1 MASLPSRISRN
12 KAQDVLDEHIG
23 AFESEV
29 QAVIQQTSP
38 GSEHRI
44 LHILALMFLL
54 TFLLMTVVKLDRV
67 ATAPGQI
74 VPTGGSLYVQPMD
87 RAIVRAI
94 LVRAGDVV
102 HKGQPL
108 ATLDPTFAAA
118 SEAQLAAKVA
128 SETAL
133 IARLEAE
140 IDGRPFQTAGKD
152 SPHQLQLSIWRQRQ
166 SEYASSLADYDA
178 RIASTGASI
187 KRLEA
192 STQTLAQKKE
202 LAIKIEGMATTLRAD
217 GYGTRLR
224 EINTQQDRIDTESA
238 LHEAEGQLAQNRH
251 DLESL
256 KAQRA
261 GYIGKWQ
268 DDLATNLVTVR
279 DQLSQDQQDLA
290 KAQRVKELI
299 TLEAPADSVVLQIAD
314 ASVGS
319 VVDSQ
324 TSGQALF
331 TLVPIDGALEAEVQI
346 DNKDIGFVKPGAQ
359 VEIKLDAYPFTRH
372 GTVQGTIK
380 TISEGSFTPTNTQAG
395 TSPYFKAR
403 VAITG
408 QSLRNVPDSF
418 RLIPGMTL
426 SADVM
431 IGKRTI
437 ISYLVTGVM
446 RTGSEAMREP

>member
-1 MASLPSRISRN
+1 
-12 KAQDVLDEHIG
+12 
-23 AFESEV
+23 
-29 QAVIQQTSP
+29 
-38 GSEHRI
+38 
-44 LHILALMFLL
+44 
-54 TFLLMTVVKLDRV
+54 
-67 ATAPGQI
+67 
-74 VPTGGSLYVQPMD
+74 
-87 RAIVRAI
+87 
-94 LVRAGDVV
+94 
-102 HKGQPL
+102 
-108 ATLDPTFAAA
+108 
-118 SEAQLAAKVA
+118 
-128 SETAL
+128 
-133 IARLEAE
+133 
-140 IDGRPFQTAGKD
+140 
-152 SPHQLQLSIWRQRQ
+152 
-166 SEYASSLADYDA
+166 
-178 RIASTGASI
+178 
-187 KRLEA
+187 
-192 STQTLAQKKE
+192 
-202 LAIKIEGMATTLRAD
+202 MATTLRAD

-261 GYIGKWQ
+261 GYISKWQ

-279 DQLSQDQQDLA
+279 DQLNQDQQDLA
-290 KAQRVKELI
+290 KAHRVTELI

-319 VVDSQ
+319 VVDTQ
-324 TSGQALF
+324 TSGGQALF

-346 DNKDIGFVKPGAQ
+346 DNKDIGFIKPGATA
-359 VEIKLDAYPFTRH
+359 EIKLDAYPFVRH

-408 QSLRNVPDSF
+408 QSMRNVPDSF

-437 ISYLVTGVM
+437 ISYLVSGVL

>member
-1 MASLPSRISRN
+1 
-12 KAQDVLDEHIG
+12 
-23 AFESEV
+23 
-29 QAVIQQTSP
+29 
-38 GSEHRI
+38 
-44 LHILALMFLL
+44 
-54 TFLLMTVVKLDRV
+54 
-67 ATAPGQI
+67 
-74 VPTGGSLYVQPMD
+74 
-87 RAIVRAI
+87 
-94 LVRAGDVV
+94 
-102 HKGQPL
+102 
-108 ATLDPTFAAA
+108 
-118 SEAQLAAKVA
+118 
-128 SETAL
+128 
-133 IARLEAE
+133 
-140 IDGRPFQTAGKD
+140 
-152 SPHQLQLSIWRQRQ
+152 
-166 SEYASSLADYDA
+166 
-178 RIASTGASI
+178 
-187 KRLEA
+187 
-192 STQTLAQKKE
+192 
-202 LAIKIEGMATTLRAD
+202 
-217 GYGTRLR
+217 
-224 EINTQQDRIDTESA
+224 
-238 LHEAEGQLAQNRH
+238 
-251 DLESL
+251 
-256 KAQRA
+256 
-261 GYIGKWQ
+261 
-268 DDLATNLVTVR
+268 
-279 DQLSQDQQDLA
+279 LSQDQQDLA